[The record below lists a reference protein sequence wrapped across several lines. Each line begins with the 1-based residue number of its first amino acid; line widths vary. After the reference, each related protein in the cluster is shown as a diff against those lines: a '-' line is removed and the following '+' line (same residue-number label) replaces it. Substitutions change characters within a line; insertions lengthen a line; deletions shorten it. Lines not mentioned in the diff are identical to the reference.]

1 MARPRPSSGSS
12 VGNLPLAT
20 CHLSLATCHWI
31 EKWLRC
37 QFLRIVEMKV
47 DSIRKYIWRGGRSLV
62 RLFLLAGAVM
72 ATTPEGLG
80 HPASQAGGGVGNA
93 GPVATRSEPGVWGF
107 VGVYLGDTTA
117 EQARRL
123 GLGEVYGVMVGTVEK
138 GSPAAVAGLQSGDCL
153 LTLDGEKIL
162 NRLQFFQI
170 MMNTS
175 PGKRI
180 RLGVLRL
187 GERIQIELEVGRRL
201 SQALLQRRRLFSE
214 PDSMV
219 RLADENRRLAEEA
232 RAKGDEKGAV
242 RYLEGEAT
250 LRQMA
255 DDSRA
260 YIENELREGR
270 ISEPVAVQNFNL
282 NLRLSAKRY
291 ALGLT
296 VVSLTPQLASHFN
309 TGTGG
314 LLITEVRSG
323 SAAEA
328 AGMRAGDCLVAL
340 NSVILSAPGELNQAL
355 NRVVMAATPSGLTE
369 LTLTVVRDKRPA
381 EILIKL

>member
-1 MARPRPSSGSS
+1 
-12 VGNLPLAT
+12 
-20 CHLSLATCHWI
+20 
-31 EKWLRC
+31 
-37 QFLRIVEMKV
+37 
-47 DSIRKYIWRGGRSLV
+47 
-62 RLFLLAGAVM
+62 
-72 ATTPEGLG
+72 
-80 HPASQAGGGVGNA
+80 
-93 GPVATRSEPGVWGF
+93 
-107 VGVYLGDTTA
+107 
-117 EQARRL
+117 
-123 GLGEVYGVMVGTVEK
+123 
-138 GSPAAVAGLQSGDCL
+138 
-153 LTLDGEKIL
+153 
-162 NRLQFFQI
+162 
-170 MMNTS
+170 MMNTA

-180 RLGVLRL
+180 RLGVLRS

-214 PDSMV
+214 PDSML
-219 RLADENRRLAEEA
+219 RLADENRRLADEA

-296 VVSLTPQLASHFN
+296 VVGLTPQLAGHFN
-309 TGTGG
+309 TGAGG

-328 AGMRAGDCLVAL
+328 AGMRAGDCLVGL
-340 NSVILSAPGELNQAL
+340 NNVTLGTPGDLNQAL
-355 NRVVMAATPSGLTE
+355 NRAVIAATPSSPTE
-369 LTLTVVRDKRPA
+369 LTLTVVRDKRRT
-381 EILIKL
+381 EIRLTL